1 MPEKRKSGPGAEWLH
16 RALPAMAADP
26 TTVPELAGELSRLV
40 GQLIPHDGYMLAG
53 LDPSCFYHR
62 RNGYRPDTSRH
73 LDRSHAIMPTEGT
86 DSEIR
91 IALTLGGVPWGGLTL
106 LRELGN
112 RPFSE
117 TDATHAER
125 LADSLAAALKRF
137 VAARPLRPSRH
148 SLPPGL
154 VVIGAD
160 DKIQA
165 ITPSARAW
173 LGQFMPGALLASD
186 EELIHRLWDITC
198 SARCSNH
205 PVLRCVPTPD
215 GWIAVHAQFLNNNDN
230 NGEGE
235 GEGDPGTERR
245 VVAITFQSAPAT
257 LLLSTVSAWYGLTPR
272 EQVVVGHLL
281 QGLPIKGIARVLDRS
296 PHTVIE
302 HLRSIYRKTGT
313 AGREE
318 LVASLIH

>member
-1 MPEKRKSGPGAEWLH
+1 MPEKRTSRPGVEWLH
-16 RALPAMAADP
+16 HTLPAMAADP

-53 LDPSCFYHR
+53 LDPGCFYHG
-62 RNGYRPDTSRH
+62 RNGYRLDTSRR
-73 LDRSHAIMPTEGT
+73 LERSHAVTPTERA
-86 DSEIR
+86 DSRIR

-106 LRELGN
+106 LRERGN

-125 LADSLAAALKRF
+125 LTDSLTAALKRF
-137 VAARPLRPSRH
+137 VSARPLRPNRR

-165 ITPSARAW
+165 ITPSARGW

-186 EELIHRLWDITC
+186 EELIQRLLDITC
-198 SARCSNH
+198 SARRSNH

-215 GWIAVHAQFLNNNDN
+215 GWIAAHAQFLNGSDNDN
-230 NGEGE
+230 GETE
-235 GEGDPGTERR
+235 DDPGAERR

-281 QGLPIKGIARVLDRS
+281 QGLPIKGIARALDRS
-296 PHTVIE
+296 PHTVIT

-318 LVASLIH
+318 LVAGLVH